1 MNHNCALMTDEV
13 QALRA
18 IDKRKFDAGY
28 LADPLVARLHTL
40 ELVVAE
46 GDFLSLTCWA
56 KSFLEMYPP
65 SWGAMEYARPASA
78 RGMLPH

>member
-1 MNHNCALMTDEV
+1 MNHNCALTTDEML
-13 QALRA
+13 ALRA

-28 LADPLVARLHTL
+28 LADPLVAHLHTM
-40 ELVVAE
+40 ELVEAE

-65 SWGAMEYARPASA
+65 SGGAMEYASPASG
-78 RGMLPH
+78 RGMSPR